1 MGRVKDSDLL
11 ENLQE
16 KGVWSG
22 AAPGE
27 KRKRNTKNTGK
38 RENITKKKRGEIRG
52 DVVFVGCFVFSAER
66 PRSGRHIET
75 GLMIRIRRIRVYFTL
90 GPHQEEDMM
99 R

>member
-27 KRKRNTKNTGK
+27 KRKKKHQKHGEKGK
-38 RENITKKKRGEIRG
+38 YHKKKRGEIRG

>member
-38 RENITKKKRGEIRG
+38 RENITKKKEERLGG
-52 DVVFVGCFVFSAER
+52 MLCLLVVLYFPLSALAQVGTSR
-66 PRSGRHIET
+66 
-75 GLMIRIRRIRVYFTL
+75 
-90 GPHQEEDMM
+90 QD
-99 R
+99 